1 MRSVVTIQ
9 ANNDERRRWRRRRR
23 RLHNSTKRPKGIKIQ
38 TKTHTPHEIA
48 TTIIKHAQIH
58 NSMPLPNVYMEA
70 MSVFLSF
77 IVSIEETKKLRFFSC
92 VLCLYLAGIF
102 TLTMNCLVVVGS
114 CRPQCF
120 RWSGDFWWILLSVVS
135 LYSSHSLYF
144 PLIHD
149 TYNSA
154 CFFFILLYC
163 LLFLSLFEPN
173 LFAARRKTKKIS
185 NLIFRSRCTPK
196 AVFRRE
202 YLPGFDGIGL
212 TIVSYFS
219 LAIQF

>member
-9 ANNDERRRWRRRRR
+9 ANNDERRRWRRR

-77 IVSIEETKKLRFFSC
+77 IVSIDEKNYVFYVCSLFVSRRNIHTHNELFSC
-92 VLCLYLAGIF
+92 CWFLSSTMLSMVGWFLMDSFICSFALFLSFTIF
-102 TLTMNCLVVVGS
+102 SFNSRYIIRRV
-114 CRPQCF
+114 F
-120 RWSGDFWWILLSVVS
+120 FLL
-135 LYSSHSLYF
+135 F
-144 PLIHD
+144 
-149 TYNSA
+149 
-154 CFFFILLYC
+154 C
-163 LLFLSLFEPN
+163 LLVLSLFEPN
-173 LFAARRKTKKIS
+173 LFAARWKTKKIS
-185 NLIFRSRCTPK
+185 NLIFRSRCTLK
-196 AVFRRE
+196 SVFRWE

-219 LAIQF
+219 LVIQF